1 MVFNKVARR
10 FLREMRNRAT
20 RLKQTK
26 ESIKLAKYYNRHF
39 LLFAFCLFLFSFFL
53 GATALPVNGAVDYL
67 EQMGVLRLKETID
80 APNFILPDL
89 EGRKR
94 SLREF
99 QGKFVMLN
107 FWATW

>member
-26 ESIKLAKYYNRHF
+26 ESIKLAKHYNRHF
-39 LLFAFCLFLFSFFL
+39 LLFAFCLFLFL

>member
-1 MVFNKVARR
+1 MKH
-10 FLREMRNRAT
+10 
-20 RLKQTK
+20 
-26 ESIKLAKYYNRHF
+26 YNRHF
-39 LLFAFCLFLFSFFL
+39 LLFTFCLFLFL
-53 GATALPVNGAVDYL
+53 GATAIPVNGAVDYL
-67 EQMGVLRLKETID
+67 EKMGVLRPNETID
-80 APNFILPDL
+80 APNFVLPDL

>member
-1 MVFNKVARR
+1 MKPCNRR
-10 FLREMRNRAT
+10 L
-20 RLKQTK
+20 
-26 ESIKLAKYYNRHF
+26 
-39 LLFAFCLFLFSFFL
+39 LLFTCCLFLFFDT
-53 GATALPVNGAVDYL
+53 TALIASGAVDYL
-67 EQMGVLRLKETID
+67 EQMGVSRIKETID
-80 APNFILPDL
+80 APHFSLSDL

>member
-1 MVFNKVARR
+1 MKH
-10 FLREMRNRAT
+10 
-20 RLKQTK
+20 
-26 ESIKLAKYYNRHF
+26 YYRHF
-39 LLFAFCLFLFSFFL
+39 LLFTFCLFLFL
-53 GATALPVNGAVDYL
+53 GATALPVNGEVDYL
-67 EQMGVLRLKETID
+67 EQMGVIRPNKTID
-80 APNFILPDL
+80 APDFTLSDL